1 MKSDPRRVARLVS
14 SYPRFVSCGT
24 GSGKRRQ
31 EPWARTLSSGG
42 GEVVFGAHA
51 GIRTQDLI
59 LTKNVLCLL
68 SYVGAVHGKLYPK
81 IVPVR

>member
-14 SYPRFVSCGT
+14 SYPLFVSPGT
-24 GSGKRRQ
+24 GNGKGVHR
-31 EPWARTLSSGG
+31 
-42 GEVVFGAHA
+42 GEVKWRIGAHA

>member
-14 SYPRFVSCGT
+14 SYPLFVSCGT
-24 GSGKRRQ
+24 GSGKHRS
-31 EPWARTLSSGG
+31 EPWAGSYRR
-42 GEVVFGAHA
+42 GEAKRGFGAHA

-81 IVPVR
+81 IVLTR